1 MKDFKKFLLKA
12 FSSKSDVSSKR
23 FIAFLAFIM
32 MAIGFLS
39 NLYFGF
45 KVEEDMYKSME
56 WIVEIGL
63 GAILLEPLTRKK
75 EDEKPEE
82 PKTPT
87 SGDTQTQTVSSGAT
101 QTQTASTGTTQSQSI
116 DMPTGPD
123 PVE

>member
-1 MKDFKKFLLKA
+1 MKEFKKFLLKA
-12 FSSKSDVSSKR
+12 FSAKSDVSSKR

-45 KVEEDMYKSME
+45 KVEEHMFKSME
-56 WIVEIGL
+56 WIVEIGM
-63 GAILLEPLTRKK
+63 GAILLERFGKK
-75 EDEKPEE
+75 EQDKPEE
-82 PKTPT
+82 TKTPT
-87 SGDTQTQTVSSGAT
+87 SGDTQTQTAT
-101 QTQTASTGTTQSQSI
+101 TGTTQTQSV

>member
-1 MKDFKKFLLKA
+1 MKDLKKFLLKA

-45 KVEEDMYKSME
+45 KVEEHMFKSME
-56 WIVEIGL
+56 WIVEIGM
-63 GAILLEPLTRKK
+63 GAILLERFSGKK
-75 EDEKPEE
+75 EEEKPEE

-87 SGDTQTQTVSSGAT
+87 SGNT
-101 QTQTASTGTTQSQSI
+101 QTQTASTGATQTQSV

>member
-1 MKDFKKFLLKA
+1 MKEFKKFLLKA
-12 FSSKSDVSSKR
+12 FSAKSDVSSKR

-32 MAIGFLS
+32 MSIGFLS
-39 NLYFGF
+39 NLYFGL
-45 KVEEDMYKSME
+45 KVEEHMYKSME

-75 EDEKPEE
+75 EEEKPEE

-87 SGDTQTQTVSSGAT
+87 SGDTQTQTT
-101 QTQTASTGTTQSQSI
+101 STGTTQTQSV

>member
-1 MKDFKKFLLKA
+1 MKEFKKFLLKA
-12 FSSKSDVSSKR
+12 FSAKSDVSSKR

-45 KVEEDMYKSME
+45 KVEQHMFKSME
-56 WIVEIGL
+56 FIVEIGM
-63 GAILLEPLTRKK
+63 GVILLERFGKNNQDNK
-75 EDEKPEE
+75 QGGE
-82 PKTPT
+82 PQPPTVPT
-87 SGDTQTQTVSSGAT
+87 SGGTQTQTTSTGNT
-101 QTQTASTGTTQSQSI
+101 QTQSV

>member
-1 MKDFKKFLLKA
+1 MKEFKKFLLKA
-12 FSSKSDVSSKR
+12 FSAKSDVSSKR

-45 KVEEDMYKSME
+45 KVEEHMFKSME
-56 WIVEIGL
+56 WIVEIGM
-63 GAILLEPLTRKK
+63 GAILLERFGKNK
-75 EDEKPEE
+75 DDNKDSGE
-82 PKTPT
+82 PQPPIVPT
-87 SGDTQTQTVSSGAT
+87 SGGTQTISTGDTQTQSV
-101 QTQTASTGTTQSQSI
+101 